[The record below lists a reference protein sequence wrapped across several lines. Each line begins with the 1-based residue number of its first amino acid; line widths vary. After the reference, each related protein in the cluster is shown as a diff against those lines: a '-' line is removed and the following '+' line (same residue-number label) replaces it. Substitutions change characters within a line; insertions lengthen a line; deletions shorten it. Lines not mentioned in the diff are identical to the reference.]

1 MAAGKTNAPDV
12 GVTTAKRTRCGVTVE
27 PNSPFSGLNSGGG
40 VEEEAGQRRDA
51 VSLNEEVNGN
61 LADFKKLEFALKKM
75 TRCSRKEKIKRCW
88 ISALALITLGWA
100 AAFASPPVAMSFA
113 MIVAGAAKS
122 EAAPP
127 TPTIN
132 IHLKLDSSTLLER
145 KSNKLHTFSSFQES
159 LHASKKSSAANL
171 KDKAAARA
179 TTLAVACD
187 LKRNNKISSQ
197 RGLSV
202 LAMATSS
209 QRRSKHDMERVMR
222 WNVSEAMGIAW
233 MESFAR
239 NMQLSKVDRRA
250 RFDFIA
256 QHRRCTGIHAWRK
269 LIHYLI
275 ETDSLFGLLIKRFC
289 NPKRVL
295 NCVFGFWKID
305 YMETFTRMHRCLR
318 RDFKGLDHSG
328 IFAVSED
335 PLKLE
340 RDKQNS
346 VLALEAL
353 SSLLVNEDDDQDAFV
368 NVDFN
373 IDEMWL
379 HEDIQTRPSAITEQ
393 QLFSIFHVGGNQMM
407 SPIYT
412 TNLRTSLNPYGFRTE
427 LYDSLGT
434 QCVEED
440 QQYEKAD
447 SKVSKI
453 HTCKL
458 SGTSRSYKV
467 ESLEL
472 SGVDL
477 ERDFGLSP
485 VGLAQKYLNLDHF
498 SKIFCLN
505 SYKN

>member
-1 MAAGKTNAPDV
+1 MASCKPEKTPAKETV
-12 GVTTAKRTRCGVTVE
+12 SRGYCATT
-27 PNSPFSGLNSGGG
+27 SG
-40 VEEEAGQRRDA
+40 
-51 VSLNEEVNGN
+51 
-61 LADFKKLEFALKKM
+61 
-75 TRCSRKEKIKRCW
+75 CYKE
-88 ISALALITLGWA
+88 SALALITPGWV
-100 AAFASPPVAMSFA
+100 AAFASPPAAMSFA
-113 MIVAGAAKS
+113 MIAAGAAES

-145 KSNKLHTFSSFQES
+145 KSNKLRTFSSFQES

-179 TTLAVACD
+179 AALAVACD
-187 LKRNNKISSQ
+187 LKRNNKISSG
-197 RGLSV
+197 RGLSIV
-202 LAMATSS
+202 AITSS
-209 QRRSKHDMERVMR
+209 QRRSKHDMERVIG

-250 RFDFIA
+250 RFDIIA

-305 YMETFTRMHRCLR
+305 YMETFIRMHRCLR

-328 IFAVSED
+328 TFAVSED

-393 QLFSIFHVGGNQMM
+393 QWTFH
-407 SPIYT
+407 IT
-412 TNLRTSLNPYGFRTE
+412 KFRISLLINTDGMVR
-427 LYDSLGT
+427 
-434 QCVEED
+434 
-440 QQYEKAD
+440 
-447 SKVSKI
+447 
-453 HTCKL
+453 
-458 SGTSRSYKV
+458 
-467 ESLEL
+467 
-472 SGVDL
+472 
-477 ERDFGLSP
+477 
-485 VGLAQKYLNLDHF
+485 
-498 SKIFCLN
+498 
-505 SYKN
+505 